1 VSADERAPA
10 TRTTGDVLAVEGLV
24 VHRRRRSRVFARSA
38 DVPAVRDASLTVGQG
53 EIVGLVGESGSGK
66 STIAS
71 VAAGFLRP
79 TAGTARLHGEDLFA
93 LDGRALRI
101 ARLQCQVIF
110 QDPYGSLDPRQ
121 SISSA
126 LREIRRLYPERT
138 AWTDDAGLLARV
150 GLRPVLLGHYPHQL
164 SGGEAQRVA
173 IARAILVRPTLL
185 VADEATSALDV
196 SVQALVLNL
205 LLMLNR
211 EQRIAIL
218 LISHDL
224 AVVRQTCERV
234 YVLHQGRIV
243 EHGDTE
249 QVLTA
254 AQDAYTRRLIAASQN
269 KLLRDPRAAAA
280 GGAEA
285 RA

>member
-1 VSADERAPA
+1 
-10 TRTTGDVLAVEGLV
+10 VLTVDDLV
-24 VHRRRRSRVFARSA
+24 VRRRRRARLFGRST
-38 DVPAVRDASLTVGQG
+38 DVPAVRNATLAVGDG

-66 STIAS
+66 STIAF

-79 TAGTARLHGEDLFA
+79 SAGTVRLQGADLFA
-93 LDGRALRI
+93 MSGKALRL

-121 SISSA
+121 SIASVF
-126 LREIRRLYPERT
+126 REIRHLYPERT

-150 GLRPVLLGHYPHQL
+150 GLRPVLLDHYPHQL

-185 VADEATSALDV
+185 IADEATSALDV
-196 SVQALVLNL
+196 SVQAQVLNL
-205 LLMLNR
+205 LLLLNR
-211 EQRIAIL
+211 AERIAIL

-224 AVVRQTCERV
+224 AVVRHTCDRV
-234 YVLHQGRIV
+234 YVLNEGTIV
-243 EHGDTE
+243 EHGATE

-254 AQDAYTRRLIAASQN
+254 PQHPYTRRLIAASES
-269 KLLRDPRAAAA
+269 KLLRTAPEAP
-280 GGAEA
+280 A
-285 RA
+285 RASIRP